1 MCSSA
6 LTKDLYLVSA
16 VAGGWIHFPTGRR
29 TEKRQQIFHNVAA
42 ARDKPLFQ
50 VGREKVS
57 MLEQKFQTR
66 IDVIFFDR
74 IQSL

>member
-42 ARDKPLFQ
+42 ARDKTLFQ
-50 VGREKVS
+50 VGRGKGFYVRAEVPD
-57 MLEQKFQTR
+57 Q
-66 IDVIFFDR
+66 DR
-74 IQSL
+74 CYFL